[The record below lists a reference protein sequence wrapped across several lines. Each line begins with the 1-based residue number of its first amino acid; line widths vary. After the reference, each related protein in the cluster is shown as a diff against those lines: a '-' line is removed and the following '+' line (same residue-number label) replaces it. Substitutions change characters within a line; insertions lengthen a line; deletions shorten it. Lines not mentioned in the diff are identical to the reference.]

1 MRRLLR
7 FFLWIS
13 IASLVSCALVVTII
27 DLRTRKRIYS
37 LNAATHP
44 AQAVLIPGASV
55 LANKT
60 PSNTL
65 VNRLR
70 AGIDLYHNE
79 IVPKIILSG
88 DDRKKSYNEVSVMLD
103 YCLRHGVRPEDIFL
117 DHAGIRTFDSV
128 RRAKEVFGVETV
140 VIVSQNLYLPRALL
154 IADRFKL
161 KSEGVI
167 AESSAFDETFF
178 AHIREYLARLKSIVD
193 ILFYKNTQ
201 VNNEKLSIHG
211 DGRKSWPKND

>member
-1 MRRLLR
+1 M
-7 FFLWIS
+7 FP
-13 IASLVSCALVVTII
+13 
-27 DLRTRKRIYS
+27 
-37 LNAATHP
+37 LNPGTHP

-70 AGIDLYHNE
+70 AGIDLYHNQL
-79 IVPKIILSG
+79 VPKIILSG
-88 DDRKKSYNEVSVMLD
+88 DDRKKSYNEVSVMRD
-103 YCLRHGVRPEDIFL
+103 YCLRHGVKPEDIFL

-128 RRAKEVFGVETV
+128 RRAKEIFGVETLV
-140 VIVSQNLYLPRALL
+140 VVSQNLYLPRALL

-161 KSEGVI
+161 KSEGLI

-178 AHIREYLARLKSIVD
+178 AHVREYLARLKSLAD
-193 ILFYKNTQ
+193 IFFYKNAETS
-201 VNNEKLSIHG
+201 ETKISIYG
-211 DGRKSWPKND
+211 DGRKSWPKTD